1 MKNEIIKFLKTEFN
15 FKVQEWVNL
24 WEEYNSPS
32 STHETYLKLTYTEE
46 IIKTAV
52 KYKFPEVNDTN
63 ERVNN
68 YLTYLESQI

>member
-1 MKNEIIKFLKTEFN
+1 MKNEIVKFLETEFK
-15 FKVQEWVNL
+15 FKVQEWANI
-24 WEEYNSPS
+24 WEDYNSPS
-32 STHETYLKLTYTEE
+32 ATPETYLKVKYTEE

-52 KYKFPEVNDTN
+52 KNKFPEYNDTN

>member
-1 MKNEIIKFLKTEFN
+1 MKNEIIKFLKGEFN
-15 FKVQEWVNL
+15 FKVQEWIEIL
-24 WEEYNSPS
+24 KEYDSPS
-32 STHETYLKLTYTEE
+32 STHETYLKLIYTEE

-52 KYKFPEVNDTN
+52 KYKFPEFNDTN